1 MMDGIQDN
9 TTILWSPE
17 TQTEKLQSSLPAG
30 FPKIFGRKQS
40 TSKTVPRGA
49 LAIGLLRS
57 SCLVGLCVCARLYLQ
72 LICKICGF
80 SVAVPKSQALDR
92 SSVGSGHL
100 FPTSLQRANATSC
113 LLSPLNQN
121 GVGVHFVT
129 GTRHSNS
136 VLSSYCNHM
145 CQLATCGV
153 YTVDSEISLYGL
165 HCPLEYDL
173 LVRFKVKA
181 ATKTGLHLNYNL

>member
-1 MMDGIQDN
+1 MVYRKIQQFWGAPR
-9 TTILWSPE
+9 L
-17 TQTEKLQSSLPAG
+17 KLRNSSLACRLAFLKYLEENNPH
-30 FPKIFGRKQS
+30 PRLCLEEHLRLDYC
-40 TSKTVPRGA
+40 VPHA
-49 LAIGLLRS
+49 L
-57 SCLVGLCVCARLYLQ
+57 LVCVCVRVCICNLS
-72 LICKICGF
+72 CKICGF

-100 FPTSLQRANATSC
+100 FLTSLQRANATSC

-129 GTRHSNS
+129 GRRHSNS

-165 HCPLEYDL
+165 HYPLEYDL

-181 ATKTGLHLNYNL
+181 ATKTGLHLNYYL